1 MKKQKR
7 PAGFDEQPDLSNDID
22 MDMEDLDEDIID
34 LEDIIEMP
42 AGSID
47 EDEDL
52 DLDVEI
58 LDAEPDLDFDM
69 LEKDAAGAA
78 KLSKEPPMEDFS
90 PKPSTGAQD
99 DLVKSFDGDLDDDE
113 DLFETL
119 MAEETGKKPE
129 PVKKEEKP
137 KAADS
142 NELLDQSLLDEL
154 LAEEAMSQQSKAP
167 SAVSAEL
174 KGRAAAEKVAEKS
187 AAEAVPPPQIEPQT
201 PVEIPKPATTAKLDD
216 PMIGEYIDELIAH
229 MGTRLIENVRQ
240 MVEARLPEVVR
251 EVIREEI
258 EKIKKEMG

>member
-7 PAGFDEQPDLSNDID
+7 PAGFDEKPDLSKDID

-78 KLSKEPPMEDFS
+78 KLSKEPPMKDFS
-90 PKPSTGAQD
+90 PKPSTEAQD

-119 MAEETGKKPE
+119 MADETGKKPE

-137 KAADS
+137 KAASSD
-142 NELLDQSLLDEL
+142 ELLDQSLLDEL

-174 KGRAAAEKVAEKS
+174 KERAAAEKV
-187 AAEAVPPPQIEPQT
+187 PPPKIEPQA
-201 PVEIPKPATTAKLDD
+201 PMEIPKPATTAKLDD